1 MTEAYWIMDYL
12 ENVTK
17 EAGVVLTREESA
29 KLYGLWF
36 SEDATPD
43 ALVSWCTKWIK
54 LYEAWIEN
62 CKRLR
67 SKNQIELL
75 KDVPKDILEN
85 YLANL
90 NGGTT
95 K

>member
-1 MTEAYWIMDYL
+1 MDYL

-17 EAGVVLTREESA
+17 EASVVLTREESA
-29 KLYGLWF
+29 KLYGSWF

-43 ALVSWCTKWIK
+43 AIVSWCAKRIK

-62 CKRLR
+62 CQKLR
-67 SKNQIELL
+67 SKNQLELL
-75 KDVPKDILEN
+75 KDVPKDVLEN

-90 NGGTT
+90 SGGTT
-95 K
+95 E